1 MKKGLQ
7 NILLSATAALVLA
20 ACNLSTGQGSAVE
33 DTQIGLRNVEL
44 KDESNVKNPVIA
56 WKGDLPGSNE
66 VYERSYEN
74 APPLIPHSLEGL
86 LPSTIDSN
94 MWLTCHT
101 PDTAKDMGTIPAPQ
115 SHYMYLSTG
124 KKTVELNMER
134 FNCVQC
140 HVPQADAEPLV
151 KNNFKA
157 DFRDGESNRSSNLID
172 VLNQG
177 IK

>member
-20 ACNLSTGQGSAVE
+20 ACNFGFGQSSAVE
-33 DTQIGLRNVEL
+33 DTQIGLRNVSLEDEL
-44 KDESNVKNPVIA
+44 NVKNPAIA
-56 WKGDLPGSNE
+56 WKGDSPGSNE
-66 VYERSYEN
+66 LFERSYEN
-74 APPLIPHSLEGL
+74 APPLIPHSLDGL
-86 LPSTIDSN
+86 LPITIESN
-94 MWLTCHT
+94 ACLSCH
-101 PDTAKDMGTIPAPQ
+101 DVGVAKDMGIIPAPQ

-124 KKTVELNMER
+124 KKTKELNKER

-140 HVPQADAEPLV
+140 HVPQADAEPLI

-157 DFRDGESNRSSNLID
+157 DFRSTEGNRTSNLVD

-177 IK
+177 VK

>member
-20 ACNLSTGQGSAVE
+20 ACNLSTAQNSAVE

-44 KDESNVKNPVIA
+44 KDEANVKNPLIT

-66 VYERSYEN
+66 VFERSYEN
-74 APPLIPHSLEGL
+74 APPLIPHSLDGL
-86 LPSTIDSN
+86 LPITLESN
-94 MWLTCHT
+94 ACLTCHT
-101 PDTAKDMGTIPAPQ
+101 IEVAKEMGTIPAPQ

-124 KKTVELNMER
+124 KKTKEINTER

-140 HVPQADAEPLV
+140 HVPQANAEPLV

-157 DFRDGESNRSSNLID
+157 DFRNTESNRTSNLVD

>member
-33 DTQIGLRNVEL
+33 DTQIGLRSVEL
-44 KDESNVKNPVIA
+44 KDEANVKNPVIA

-86 LPSTIDSN
+86 LPITIESN
-94 MWLTCHT
+94 MC
-101 PDTAKDMGTIPAPQ
+101 
-115 SHYMYLSTG
+115 
-124 KKTVELNMER
+124 
-134 FNCVQC
+134 
-140 HVPQADAEPLV
+140 
-151 KNNFKA
+151 
-157 DFRDGESNRSSNLID
+157 
-172 VLNQG
+172 
-177 IK
+177 

>member
-7 NILLSATAALVLA
+7 NILLSATAALFLA
-20 ACNLSTGQGSAVE
+20 ACNFGVGQNSAVE
-33 DTQIGLRNVEL
+33 DTQIGLRNVDLQDEL
-44 KDESNVKNPVIA
+44 NVKNPAIA

-66 VYERSYEN
+66 LYERSYEN
-74 APPLIPHSLEGL
+74 APPLIPHSLDGL
-86 LPSTIDSN
+86 LPITLESN
-94 MWLTCHT
+94 ACLSCHT
-101 PDTAKDMGTIPAPQ
+101 IEVAKDMGTIPAPQ

-124 KKTVELNMER
+124 KKTADINKER

-140 HVPQADAEPLV
+140 HVAQTDAQPLV

-157 DFRDGESNRSSNLID
+157 DFRSTEGNRTSNLVD